1 MDAIKTFFKEVITF
15 NVVDGYNDTY
25 SYNGIKLEE
34 SSVAFQKKLQC
45 LYDDALMEI
54 PLLNNDIK
62 NGFIGIIDRY
72 KECQN
77 GFDVPDELCLT
88 SMNEEIGRG
97 NRNPQLIRQRD
108 FVQMLRE
115 CVSTQKYYLNEFAT
129 AIGYISEEQAEL
141 QNFVAE
147 EQGSPNTIASEEQTE
162 SQKAVSEEQA
172 ELQKNVVEK
181 QGSPNT
187 ITSEE
192 QTESQKAVSEEQ
204 AELQKIVV
212 EERESSKVIATEEQV
227 KSQPIVLEA
236 LHSHKTIAL
245 EKSANPTTSNDGNII
260 KGVRGLAEYLGC
272 GINKAQDI
280 VNSDIL
286 TKEKISY
293 RTGRGWRYRKDK
305 LIELLE
311 KDPEVFKKVRK
322 K

>member
-88 SMNEEIGRG
+88 SMNKEIVRG
-97 NRNPQLIRQRD
+97 NRNPQLIKQRD

-115 CVSTQKYYLNEFAT
+115 CVSLQKYYLNEFAID
-129 AIGYISEEQAEL
+129 IGY
-141 QNFVAE
+141 
-147 EQGSPNTIASEEQTE
+147 
-162 SQKAVSEEQA
+162 
-172 ELQKNVVEK
+172 
-181 QGSPNT
+181 
-187 ITSEE
+187 TSEE
-192 QTESQKAVSEEQ
+192 QQELLNQPQTLSDTENTNG
-204 AELQKIVV
+204 AELVDEGGNDKQQGLQNQSQTLLDTENMDGAELVDEDGNDKQQEIQLQSQTLSDV
-212 EERESSKVIATEEQV
+212 ETEEG
-227 KSQPIVLEA
+227 SEFI
-236 LHSHKTIAL
+236 
-245 EKSANPTTSNDGNII
+245 DGDWAYQY
-260 KGVRGLAEYLGC
+260 KGIMYAFKWGR
-272 GINKAQDI
+272 NKVAKF
-280 VNSDIL
+280 L
-286 TKEKISY
+286 
-293 RTGRGWRYRKDK
+293 
-305 LIELLE
+305 
-311 KDPEVFKKVRK
+311 KDPYYSEAIVKEGRKITVSISKARELMQKREQERKSPKRK